1 MNSENITLDEGQKW
15 LREAI
20 EALHSKNSGGSRT
33 AALKA
38 IEMGEDGAAVWGV
51 LALACRDQGDFDMAQ
66 KAADR
71 SIELEPRNV
80 RAHIVKADAF
90 YAESNVRA
98 AAAFYRHALAMSAP
112 QPGMP
117 EELRFDL
124 ERAKIRSGELRDSF
138 GAHLSLALGDLLS
151 DQACTPRMQEALDL
165 LLGNKRVFYSE
176 PRHFM
181 FPRLPSYD
189 FFPSDQLPWLKQL
202 GSKTSHITAE
212 LEALL
217 KSGSAFLPYVEANSD
232 RPTFDAHGMEGN
244 ADWGALYLW
253 QNGEP
258 VLENQEACP
267 ITTEAISSLPL
278 VFSGRR
284 CPNVL
289 FSRLKAG
296 ASIPPHN
303 GMINTRLIGHLPLVI
318 PDRCGFRVGS
328 EVREW
333 VLGEP
338 FLFDDTVEHEAWNKS
353 DQDRVILIFEVW
365 RPELT
370 KIEKAFVTRMLDAV
384 DTY

>member
-1 MNSENITLDEGQKW
+1 
-15 LREAI
+15 
-20 EALHSKNSGGSRT
+20 
-33 AALKA
+33 
-38 IEMGEDGAAVWGV
+38 
-51 LALACRDQGDFDMAQ
+51 
-66 KAADR
+66 
-71 SIELEPRNV
+71 
-80 RAHIVKADAF
+80 
-90 YAESNVRA
+90 
-98 AAAFYRHALAMSAP
+98 
-112 QPGMP
+112 
-117 EELRFDL
+117 
-124 ERAKIRSGELRDSF
+124 
-138 GAHLSLALGDLLS
+138 
-151 DQACTPRMQEALDL
+151 
-165 LLGNKRVFYSE
+165 
-176 PRHFM
+176 
-181 FPRLPSYD
+181 
-189 FFPSDQLPWLKQL
+189 
-202 GSKTSHITAE
+202 
-212 LEALL
+212 LL

-318 PDRCGFRVGS
+318 PGRCGFRVGS

-370 KIEKAFVTRMLDAV
+370 KIEKAFVTRMLEAV